1 MMTDDFTG
9 ALRAPAVFDSGHT
22 LEQIDAILEQLI
34 DELERSELG
43 RDAGLIVGF
52 EVGLLSGDA
61 VQTSQAGMV
70 MLPEPW
76 SVIKARLQ
84 TVRNEVARGASLNEA
99 IELANRRGGASR
111 RG

>member
-1 MMTDDFTG
+1 MTNEFTG

-34 DELERSELG
+34 DELARLELG
-43 RDAGLIVGF
+43 RDAGLIVGL
-52 EVGLLSGDA
+52 EVGLLSGDI

-99 IELANRRGGASR
+99 IELANRTGASR
-111 RG
+111 RA